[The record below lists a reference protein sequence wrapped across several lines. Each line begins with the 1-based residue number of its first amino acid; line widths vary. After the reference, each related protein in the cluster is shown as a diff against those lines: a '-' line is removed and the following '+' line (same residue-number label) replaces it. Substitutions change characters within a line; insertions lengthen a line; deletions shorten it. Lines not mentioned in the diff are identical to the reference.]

1 MLNRKLNCIF
11 FFEVLLCIDLFYT
24 IAITPCLLF
33 IYELISNK
41 LAFLVFIPIIYLDD
55 ILILIWLLYRIILK
69 LEYRYDLL
77 GWYKISYNINN
88 LRNDLKYNKSIE
100 MSNEI
105 GLLLYLYSY
114 MLIFIPYLYII
125 LADFPNKTELFNN
138 TIFQMYI
145 YNKLIF
151 YTLYNLSLAFC
162 ILFVISFICYR
173 CCCYKCF
180 VKNNFLKSNKIY
192 DVTYT
197 KRTIKSS
204 RMFSV

>member
-41 LAFLVFIPIIYLDD
+41 LAFLVFIPIIYIDD

-77 GWYKISYNINN
+77 GWYKINYNINN
-88 LRNDLKYNKSIE
+88 LRNDTKYNKSIE

-114 MLIFIPYLYII
+114 MLIFVPYLYII

-151 YTLYNLSLAFC
+151 YTLYNLSFAFC

-173 CCCYKCF
+173 CCCHKCF
-180 VKNNFLKSNKIY
+180 VKNNFLKSNKVY